1 MSLGK
6 RICLFLLVLV
16 ALAPVATVGVAQ
28 LQSDVTLRADGGAPP
43 PPPIPPWPK
52 FV

>member
-1 MSLGK
+1 MSLGT
-6 RICLFLLVLV
+6 RICLFLLVLA

-52 FV
+52 LV

>member
-6 RICLFLLVLV
+6 RICLFLLVLA

-28 LQSDVTLRADGGAPP
+28 FQSDVTLRADGGAPP

-52 FV
+52 LV

>member
-28 LQSDVTLRADGGAPP
+28 VQSDVTLRADGGAPV
-43 PPPIPPWPK
+43 PPPIPPWPRPA
-52 FV
+52 

>member
-6 RICLFLLVLV
+6 RICLFLLVLAV
-16 ALAPVATVGVAQ
+16 LAPVAAVGVAQ
-28 LQSDVTLRADGGAPP
+28 YQAEVTLRADGGAPP

-52 FV
+52 LG

>member
-28 LQSDVTLRADGGAPP
+28 RQSEVTLRADGGAPP
-43 PPPIPPWPK
+43 PPPLPPWPK
-52 FV
+52 LV